1 MSAAEAPARTPINR
15 NRRALVLL
23 VLVAPLF
30 YLFVVQGT
38 QFFKVPS
45 KSMEPTLLVGDWLV
59 TQRQATYRRGDM
71 VVFRDP
77 KAGGY
82 MVKRIVGV
90 AGDTLNVNT
99 GALFING
106 EFASEPYIAEPMAY
120 EFKHPVTL
128 KEGEV
133 FVLGDN
139 RNWSEDS
146 HLDLLPTPVD
156 NMVGRV
162 VYRYFPL
169 NRMGPVA
176 SYPLRNVS
184 GH

>member
-1 MSAAEAPARTPINR
+1 MSTETPARSPINR
-15 NRRALVLL
+15 NRRALALL
-23 VLVAPLF
+23 VIVAPLF
-30 YLFVVQGT
+30 YVFVLQGT

-45 KSMEPTLLVGDWLV
+45 KSMETALLVGDWLV
-59 TQRQATYRRGDM
+59 TQRQKEYRRGDM
-71 VVFRDP
+71 VVFRDT
-77 KAGGY
+77 KDGGY
-82 MVKRIVGV
+82 LVKRIVGV
-90 AGDTLNVNT
+90 AGDTLNVDT

-120 EFKHPVTL
+120 EFKHPVAL

-146 HLDLLPTPVD
+146 HVDLLPTPVD
-156 NMVGRV
+156 NIVGRV
-162 VYRYFPL
+162 IYRYYPFNRIGPL
-169 NRMGPVA
+169 R
-176 SYPLRNVS
+176 SYPLSNVS